1 MKSPRYPKKFDSNCN
16 ISTFFGHSINIYGS
30 EIVRNPS
37 LCKIQSH
44 PSAANLSPGNFELSL
59 AKTDFSKESSRSISS
74 RGLNNW
80 LLTSCPPHLTNLVS
94 FNAAITVF
102 SNYKSS

>member
-1 MKSPRYPKKFDSNCN
+1 MKILRHPKNFDSNCD
-16 ISTFFGHSINIYGS
+16 ISTFLAHSINNSSS
-30 EIVRNPS
+30 EVVPDPA
-37 LCKIQSH
+37 LCKIRSH
-44 PSAANLSPGNFELSL
+44 PSIANLPLGNFELSP
-59 AKTDFSKESSRSISS
+59 AKTYFSKELSGSLRS

-80 LLTSCPPHLTNLVS
+80 LLTSCPPHLTDLVS